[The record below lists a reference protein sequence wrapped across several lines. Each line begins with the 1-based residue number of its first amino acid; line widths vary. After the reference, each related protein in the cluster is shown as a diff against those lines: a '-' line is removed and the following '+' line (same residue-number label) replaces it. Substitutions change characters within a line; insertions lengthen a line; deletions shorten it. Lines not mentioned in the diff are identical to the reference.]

1 MNNKKFKILLIVDI
15 ALIIGLFALMMILK
29 GTYNDQAQK
38 SVGEQVGAYLEQSNG
53 VVQEQWKAVDQ
64 YGMAW
69 KLVFATLTGDKTEAT
84 FDATAKAI
92 EEDKDARFKQL
103 SYMYNAAGIPP
114 QAQNSIYEKAGLAD
128 KFLLKNEGG
137 VKEVACGKNCVI
149 SFTFAKGKLKTADY
163 KALTEY
169 NMGANFKLEAPAPY
183 HFE

>member
-69 KLVFATLTGDKTEAT
+69 NLVFATLTGDKTEAT

-149 SFTFAKGKLKTADY
+149 SFTFAKGKLKTADC